1 MKKLI
6 LPLAAACIALGAAT
20 VATAN
25 PPAPKPDTHCD
36 DKGDHHGTHTTD
48 SHDCEHHEGG
58 KGH

>member
-1 MKKLI
+1 MKNMI
-6 LPLAAACIALGAAT
+6 LPLAAALVALGATT

-36 DKGDHHGTHTTD
+36 DKGDHHGGHATE
-48 SHDCEHHEGG
+48 CPHHEDG

>member
-6 LPLAAACIALGAAT
+6 LPLAAACIVLGAAT

-48 SHDCEHHEGG
+48 CPHHDGG